1 MLQYIPC
8 IFSLKKVTYKF
19 VSMFALWDNRTT
31 FDRTS
36 ALRKGSHCVNVS
48 IGRYSSIASY
58 TKVVN
63 AQIGNFTVTSRECRI
78 GLGLHPANLITTHSV
93 FYKDNPWNIHH
104 DWVHPIDFVEH
115 PRTHIGNGV
124 WIGARSIVM
133 DGVTIGDGAIVAAGA
148 VVTKDVPPFAVVGGV
163 PAKVLKYRFAP
174 EIIARLLEVKWWDLP
189 DEEITRIK
197 DLFHIP
203 NPTLE
208 DINRYFPA

>member
-1 MLQYIPC
+1 MNYL
-8 IFSLKKVTYKF
+8 T
-19 VSMFALWDNRTT
+19 
-31 FDRTS
+31 
-36 ALRKGSHCVNVS
+36 HHS
-48 IGRYSSIASY
+48 I
-58 TKVVN
+58 
-63 AQIGNFTVTSRECRI
+63 
-78 GLGLHPANLITTHSV
+78 
-93 FYKDNPWNIHH
+93 FYKRGYWQHDNWYE
-104 DWVHPIDFVEH
+104 PIGFNEVQ
-115 PRTHIGNGV
+115 PVTIGCDV
-124 WIGARSIVM
+124 WIGMNCIVM

-174 EIIARLLEVKWWDLP
+174 EIIARLLDVKWWNLP